1 MVLSWRKLNLS
12 LRSWF
17 LLLSLA
23 LIWGASFYFIE
34 IGLVH
39 LDPFWLVS
47 IRLLFGALPLG
58 LWLLIQQKALPMT
71 FRFWSSVMIMGV
83 INNFLPFNFI
93 AFGQLFV
100 TGGMASI
107 INANTA
113 FMGVIVSGIFLS
125 TEPATW
131 NRLVGVIIGVAG
143 VAIAIG
149 VTPTLLTA
157 DTSNLFVGSLAIV
170 LATVAYAFAG
180 VWGKLKLSE
189 YSSTQSAVGMLI
201 CSSAVAVLCSFL
213 ISGPPSLAIISYP
226 LDLIQVALGLGVLG
240 TALAYPL
247 YFRILEVAGSSNLML
262 VTIIVPVFAIIL
274 DALMLNQF
282 VSRADLFGF
291 TLVAV
296 GLLVMDGRLNNYF
309 FKRN

>member
-1 MVLSWRKLNLS
+1 
-12 LRSWF
+12 
-17 LLLSLA
+17 
-23 LIWGASFYFIE
+23 
-34 IGLVH
+34 
-39 LDPFWLVS
+39 
-47 IRLLFGALPLG
+47 
-58 LWLLIQQKALPMT
+58 
-71 FRFWSSVMIMGV
+71 
-83 INNFLPFNFI
+83 
-93 AFGQLFV
+93 
-100 TGGMASI
+100 MASI

-170 LATVAYAFAG
+170 LATVAHVST

-226 LDLIQVALGLGVLG
+226 LDLIQVVIGLGVLEL
-240 TALAYPL
+240 ALAYPL

-282 VSRADLFGF
+282 VSKADLLGF

-309 FKRN
+309 LKETESRRCRQYRHAIKLHYHKFHYLLTGIR

>member
-1 MVLSWRKLNLS
+1 MACKHSAFV
-12 LRSWF
+12 WF
-17 LLLSLA
+17 IAVRVVAFNSA
-23 LIWGASFYFIE
+23 K
-34 IGLVH
+34 V
-39 LDPFWLVS
+39 
-47 IRLLFGALPLG
+47 
-58 LWLLIQQKALPMT
+58 LPMT

-125 TEPATW
+125 NEPATW
-131 NRLVGVIIGVAG
+131 NRVVGVIIGVAG

-149 VTPTLLTA
+149 VTPALLTA

-189 YSSTQSAVGMLI
+189 YSSTQSAVGIHMFFSC
-201 CSSAVAVLCSFL
+201 CSVMQFSHLWAAKSCNNKLP
-213 ISGPPSLAIISYP
+213 IRPNTG
-226 LDLIQVALGLGVLG
+226 GLRIGR
-240 TALAYPL
+240 
-247 YFRILEVAGSSNLML
+247 FRNCTGLSV
-262 VTIIVPVFAIIL
+262 VF
-274 DALMLNQF
+274 
-282 VSRADLFGF
+282 
-291 TLVAV
+291 
-296 GLLVMDGRLNNYF
+296 
-309 FKRN
+309 